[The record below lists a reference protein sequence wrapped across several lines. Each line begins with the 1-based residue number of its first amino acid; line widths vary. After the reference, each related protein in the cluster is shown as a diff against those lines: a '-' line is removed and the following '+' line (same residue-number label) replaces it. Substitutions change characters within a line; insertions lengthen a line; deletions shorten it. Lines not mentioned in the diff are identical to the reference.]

1 MQSTTTFTTVLHREE
16 NIMTYL
22 LIILAVLIALV
33 IYHHVGYV
41 ALLKLFS
48 HGKRKRL
55 ISAKNTKAT
64 THFGILICAYN
75 EQDHIKEKLH
85 NLGAMLY
92 NTDMYAIHVYLDG
105 CTDKTYEEAMLAQAH
120 LATQHVECHLHFNKH
135 NRGKAHGINELI
147 KLTKTN
153 YDVLLF
159 TDVSALLSIDVLT
172 NIDAD
177 FKDKKINVI
186 TGVYVLDEQATQEQK
201 HYWQYQNNVK
211 SMESSLG
218 AVIGVPGAMFAI
230 RSQYTDLLDESAI
243 NDDFILS
250 MNALKNGGKAIVD
263 KNINIVEREC
273 DEQSHD
279 YARRVRL
286 GAGNWQQIK
295 VLLTL
300 FNPKL
305 GWVSFNF
312 ISHKVL
318 RGIMPLLLALIYVLL
333 FSMALFSNVM
343 LAKLGCGAIALL
355 HGIELTKRVFSI
367 TTKIPVVDKVNY
379 ILNAYFLALW
389 GIIKYEKGDYKS
401 HWQRVHTGKSEQNGT
416 IKCVKRGIDIIGSAL
431 GLIVLSPVMLLVAL
445 TIKLTSR
452 GPVLFN
458 QLRVGESSDSFVA
471 LFNVLKFRSMVVD
484 AEVKSGAVWASKDD
498 PRITPVGRFIR
509 KTRLDELPQLWNVL
523 VGDMSLIGP
532 RPERPVFYSKLEKDI
547 PYFSQRTYGIKP
559 GISGLAQVMNGYDES
574 IDDARNKIG
583 WDYAYMLST
592 SSPRSWCYM
601 ELTILFKTLV
611 VIFTGK
617 GQ

>member
-1 MQSTTTFTTVLHREE
+1 MAYHRKEK
-16 NIMTYL
+16 IMTYL
-22 LIILAVLIALV
+22 LITLAVLIALV
-33 IYHHVGYV
+33 LYHHIGYV

-48 HGKRKRL
+48 RDNNKRL
-55 ISAKNTKAT
+55 VFAKNTKAT
-64 THFGILICAYN
+64 ASFGILICAYN
-75 EQDHIKEKLH
+75 EQAYIKEKLY

-92 NTDMYAIHVYLDG
+92 NTKMFAIHVYLDG
-105 CTDKTYEEAMLAQAH
+105 CTDNTYEEAMLAQAQ
-120 LATQHVECHLHFNKH
+120 LAKQDVVCHLHFNKQ
-135 NRGKAHGINELI
+135 NQGKAHAINELI
-147 KLTKTN
+147 KLTKPN
-153 YDVLLF
+153 YDVLVF
-159 TDVSALLSIDVLT
+159 TDVSALLSIDVLM
-172 NIDAD
+172 NLDAD
-177 FKDKKINVI
+177 FKDTRLNVI
-186 TGVYVLDEQATQEQK
+186 TGVYILDEHATTEQK
-201 HYWQYQNNVK
+201 HYWQYQNSIR
-211 SMESSLG
+211 SMESALG

-230 RSQYTDLLDESAI
+230 RSKYTDVLEQSII

-250 MNALKNGGKAIVD
+250 MNALKNGGKAVV
-263 KNINIVEREC
+263 NSEINILEREC

-295 VLLTL
+295 ILYKLL
-300 FNPKL
+300 NPQL

-312 ISHKVL
+312 FSHKVL
-318 RGIMPLLLALIYVLL
+318 RGVMPIVLALIYILL
-333 FSMALFSNVM
+333 FSIAIFST
-343 LAKLGCGAIALL
+343 LLLPKLLCGIITSI
-355 HGIELTKRVFSI
+355 HGIELTKKVF
-367 TTKIPVVDKVNY
+367 KIKMKLPIVDKINY

-389 GIIKYEKGDYKS
+389 GIIKFERGDYKQ
-401 HWQRVHTGKSEQNGT
+401 HWRRVHRSNTQQNVT
-416 IKCVKRGIDIIGSAL
+416 IKVLKRAIDIVGSVT
-431 GLIVLSPVMLLVAL
+431 GLLLLSPVMLSVAAM
-445 TIKLTSR
+445 IKLTSR

-458 QLRVGESSDSFVA
+458 QLRVGESNDDFVA
-471 LFNVLKFRSMVVD
+471 LFDVLKFRSMVVD
-484 AEVKSGAVWASKDD
+484 AEAQSGAVWASKND
-498 PRITPVGRFIR
+498 PRITPIGRFIR

>member
-1 MQSTTTFTTVLHREE
+1 MLT
-16 NIMTYL
+16 
-22 LIILAVLIALV
+22 
-33 IYHHVGYV
+33 
-41 ALLKLFS
+41 LFS
-48 HGKRKRL
+48 RRSYKRFVF
-55 ISAKNTKAT
+55 AKNTKAT
-64 THFGILICAYN
+64 TRFGILICAYN
-75 EQDHIKEKLH
+75 EQAHIKEKLH

-92 NTDMYAIHVYLDG
+92 NTQMYAIHVYLDG
-105 CTDKTYEEAMLAQAH
+105 CTDNTYEEAMLAQSH
-120 LATQHVECHLHFNKH
+120 LAKQNVVCHLHFNKQ
-135 NRGKAHGINELI
+135 NRGKAYGINELI
-147 KLTKTN
+147 KLAKPN

-159 TDVSALLSIDVLT
+159 TDVSALLSIDVLN
-172 NIDAD
+172 NIDDD
-177 FKDKKINVI
+177 FKDTKINVI
-186 TGVYVLDEQATQEQK
+186 TGVYILDDEATAEQK

-230 RSQYTDLLDESAI
+230 RSEHTDLLDENTI
-243 NDDFILS
+243 NDDFILT
-250 MNALKNGGKAIVD
+250 MNALKDGGKAVVNA
-263 KNINIVEREC
+263 NINIVEREC

-295 VLLTL
+295 LLIKL
-300 FNPKL
+300 LSPKL

-318 RGIMPLLLALIYVLL
+318 RGVMPILLALIYSLLLCMLL
-333 FSMALFSNVM
+333 FSSLLFP
-343 LAKLGCGAIALL
+343 KLLCGAIVLL
-355 HGIELTKRVFSI
+355 HGIELCKKVFKISV
-367 TTKIPVVDKVNY
+367 KIPIVDKVNY

-389 GIIKYEKGDYKS
+389 GIIKFERGDYKK
-401 HWQRVHTGKSEQNGT
+401 HWQRVHARNSEQNGS
-416 IKCVKRGIDIIGSAL
+416 IKIIKRCIDIVGSAT
-431 GLIVLSPVMLLVAL
+431 GLILLSPVMLLVAVM
-445 TIKLTSR
+445 IKLTSR
-452 GPVLFN
+452 GPILFN
-458 QLRVGESSDSFVA
+458 QLRVGESSDTFVA
-471 LFNVLKFRSMVVD
+471 LFDVLKFRSMVVD
-484 AEVKSGAVWASKDD
+484 AEVKSGAVWAVKDD
-498 PRITPVGRFIR
+498 PRITPIGKFIR

-523 VGDMSLIGP
+523 MGDMSLIGP

-601 ELTILFKTLV
+601 ELTIFFKTLV